1 MDIWEVMR
9 SRHSV
14 RKYLNKPIEDEK
26 AATLRAAIDEINA
39 ETGFHFALC
48 LNEPDAFQ
56 GEKLHYG
63 SFSGCRNYFALVAK
77 KKEDEKVGYF
87 GEKLV
92 LLAQSLGLNTC
103 WAALTYEKGKVKV
116 PVGDDEKIYDL
127 IALGYGENQGVQHRN
142 KPINKVAEITDASPE
157 WFKNGVEAAMLA
169 PTAINQQQF
178 YFKQTGEREV
188 LAKSF
193 IGPCAKTDLGIVKY
207 HFELGAGKE
216 NFEWKK

>member
-1 MDIWEVMR
+1 MGITEAMR
-9 SRHSV
+9 ARHSV

-26 AATLRAAIDEINA
+26 AEILQKAIDEINA

-48 LNEPDAFQ
+48 LNEPEAFR

-77 KKEDEKVGYF
+77 KKSDEEVGYY

-92 LLAQSLGLNTC
+92 LLSQELGLNTC

-116 PVGDDEKIYDL
+116 PVCDDEKIFDL

-142 KPINKVAEITDASPE
+142 KPANKVAEITNASPE
-157 WFKNGVEAAMLA
+157 WFKTGVEAAMLA
-169 PTAINQQQF
+169 PTAINQQKF
-178 YFKQTGEREV
+178 YFKQVGERGV
-188 LAKSF
+188 SAKSF
-193 IGPCAKTDLGIVKY
+193 LGPCSKTDLGIVKY
-207 HFELGAGKE
+207 HFEIGAGKE
-216 NFEWKK
+216 NFDWVK